1 MSKKV
6 KITIAIPAYNAEKT
20 ILESIQSALKQEYPL
35 KEVLVIDDGS
45 TDSTATVVS
54 KIPGVRLVKHEKN
67 LGIGITLVDLIN
79 EAEGKYIVFLCSD
92 DIFTSDRVCHDIVRI
107 FDDHGEFGVISR
119 YYYQYMN
126 GHEGAIMVCRDKN
139 IITASCNP
147 SGMAF
152 RKMDGLQATNKM
164 FIECPSIVAQYLPH
178 WRWTMLEYDTIA
190 ARIHPG
196 GNTGT
201 KEEYYMA
208 PDRGGQIENWVS
220 MVGPSFRFHQ
230 GFIQIKNRAP
240 KRLWKE
246 IKDALRLTP
255 AVKREPLFWFYIIVA
270 VVVPGSI
277 LRPLANFYRHRIVR
291 HNVSIISREDTS
303 WIAN

>member
-6 KITIAIPAYNAEKT
+6 KLTIAIPAYNAEKT
-20 ILESIQSALKQEYPL
+20 IQESVISALSQEYPL

-45 TDSTATVVS
+45 TDNTVKVV
-54 KIPGVRLVKHEKN
+54 KNIPAVRLIESKPNRGIGTTLVNLMDHAHGKYVVYLCADDVFTNTRVCNDIVKIFDEDS
-67 LGIGITLVDLIN
+67 GIGI
-79 EAEGKYIVFLCSD
+79 
-92 DIFTSDRVCHDIVRI
+92 
-107 FDDHGEFGVISR
+107 ISR

-126 GHEGAIMVCRDKN
+126 GHDGAIMVCRDKN
-139 IITASCNP
+139 ILTASCNP

-152 RKMDGLQATNKM
+152 RRVDGLIGTNKV

-208 PDRGGQIENWVS
+208 PERGGQIENWVGL
-220 MVGPSFRFHQ
+220 VGPTFRFNE

-255 AVKREPLFWFYIIVA
+255 DVKREPSFWFYAAVA
-270 VVVPGSI
+270 VLVPGAI
-277 LRPLANFYRHRIVR
+277 LRPLANFYRHRIMR
-291 HNVSIISREDTS
+291 KNVSIINRADTP